1 MQKVLVTGATG
12 AIGKILVKRLVELG
26 YSVRVFVREKSDLS
40 GIHNSAEIF
49 CGSLFSEKDLTLACR
64 GVDTVFHLAAK
75 LHINNPTPLDDKEIF
90 RVNLDATKLLVR
102 ASWKNS
108 VSRFVYFSTINV
120 YGVSEERNIF
130 DESSIPTPVTA
141 YAKSKLGAEKYVLAL
156 VSRNTGEPAGV
167 VLRYASVYG
176 PNMKGNYRLLTML
189 AKAGI
194 KILPGDG
201 LNRRTL
207 IHADDAVYAAIS
219 AALHGETPGRFFNI
233 TDGSFHSLEAI
244 YSSMLESFGR
254 CPSVI
259 RIPLAPL
266 KLVFSIVDEAL
277 CLFMGRRPLIS
288 AIEKFTEDMA
298 VDGNLFSNVTDFAV
312 IHNLKNGWH
321 E

>member
-12 AIGKILVKRLVELG
+12 AIGKVLVKRLIELG
-26 YSVRVFVREKSDLS
+26 CSVRVFVRSGSDLS

-49 CGSLFSEKDLTLACR
+49 CGNLFSEKDLTLACR

-75 LHINNPTPLDDKEIF
+75 LHINNPTPLDEKEIF

-108 VSRFVYFSTINV
+108 ISRFVYFSTINV

-130 DESSIPTPVTA
+130 DESSVPTPVTA

-156 VSRNTGEPAGV
+156 VNRNTGEPAGV
-167 VLRYASVYG
+167 VLRYASVFG

-207 IHADDAVYAAIS
+207 IDAEDAVSAAIS
-219 AALHGETPGRFFNI
+219 AALHPETPGRFFNI
-233 TDGSFHSLEAI
+233 TDGTFHSLESI

-254 CPSVI
+254 CSSVI
-259 RIPLAPL
+259 RFPLAPL
-266 KLVFSIVDEAL
+266 KLLFSIFDEAL
-277 CLFMGRRPLIS
+277 SLFMGTRPLVP

-298 VDGNLFSNVTDFAV
+298 VDGNLFSKVTGFAAL
-312 IHNLKNGWH
+312 HNIKNGWH